1 MQFSYEGMIARS
13 QLAVLDFNSGVGL
26 VQAETKSGK
35 KRYKLQFSKVTQN
48 WVVKK
53 IKSGKEKL
61 YLDHLLTEVNYLKSS
76 QVEYPVPILNG
87 VPKTLRQQKSQTK
100 TNR

>member
-1 MQFSYEGMIARS
+1 MIARS

-87 VPKTLRQQKSQTK
+87 VPKNIAFQQKSETK